1 MNSSSLALD
10 PASAPEP
17 RWRIAIADDN
27 DGVRELLRALL
38 ELERD
43 FVVAG
48 EAADGQGALRLVERE
63 SPDLLILDLAM
74 PGMDGLQ
81 VLERLSHYNGGGT
94 RVLVY
99 SGFASSDAE
108 QAARRLGARDYV
120 VKGIDPALLIERV
133 RGLCR

>member
-27 DGVRELLRALL
+27 DGVRVLLRALL

-48 EAADGQGALRLVERE
+48 EAADGHGALQLVERE

-81 VLERLSHYNGGGT
+81 VLERLTRHNGGT

-99 SGFASSDAE
+99 SGFASSEAE
-108 QAARRLGARDYV
+108 QAARALGARDYV

>member
-1 MNSSSLALD
+1 MNSSLAFD

-27 DGVRELLRALL
+27 DGVRVLLRALL
-38 ELERD
+38 ELEAD

-48 EAADGQGALRLVERE
+48 EAADGHTALRLVETE

-81 VLERLSHYNGGGT
+81 VLERLGEVDGDT

-99 SGFASSDAE
+99 SGFASSEAE
-108 QAARRLGARDYV
+108 QAARALGARDYV
-120 VKGIDPALLIERV
+120 VKGLDPALLIERV
-133 RGLCR
+133 RALCR